1 MFAVYATVKIDAAH
15 IDTARSMLADQV
27 VPSVKAQPGYVS
39 GCWLTPVD
47 GLGVS
52 IIVFDTEANARA
64 AAPPVGPMGPIV
76 NVESVEIREVA
87 ALA

>member
-1 MFAVYATVKIDAAH
+1 VYAVYAIVKIDAAH

-52 IIVFDTEANARA
+52 IVVFDTEANEFTKRRKRPAIFTLRFTQLRH
-64 AAPPVGPMGPIV
+64 G
-76 NVESVEIREVA
+76 ED
-87 ALA
+87 